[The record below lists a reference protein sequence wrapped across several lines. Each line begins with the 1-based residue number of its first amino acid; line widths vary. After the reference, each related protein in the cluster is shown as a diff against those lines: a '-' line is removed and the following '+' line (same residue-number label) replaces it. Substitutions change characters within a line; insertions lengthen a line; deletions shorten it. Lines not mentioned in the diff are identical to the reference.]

1 MKYYFV
7 ALAFA
12 ALAVVS
18 AHAIAPTKITFSC
31 GEGKAPG
38 WIVYEDRNGDGNM
51 DWQTVRGCNNVILS
65 GPFPQLISPP
75 PVQRGIVTSKPPT
88 FFDFSS
94 SSCGSNVYS
103 WEVVE
108 KDGSGDPTAY
118 ISQDCSDSIVISY
131 PARIDRPQGPN
142 RGDANPNLAP
152 ENLGIDISIFPNP
165 TSSVVNLS
173 GEVGKVNI
181 DEEYTVVVVDPM
193 GRTRY
198 LARVVGSQLLKD
210 YTIDT
215 SLLTTGG
222 YSIAVHNIHGEVIAQ
237 APLSIIK

>member
-12 ALAVVS
+12 AFAAVS
-18 AHAIAPTKITFSC
+18 AHAIAPTMITFSC
-31 GEGKAPG
+31 VEGKAPG

-65 GPFPQLISPP
+65 GPFPPPVSPP
-75 PVQRGIVTSKPPT
+75 PLPREIIASEPPT
-88 FFDFSS
+88 SFDFSS
-94 SSCGSNVYS
+94 SSCGSNMYS

-108 KDGSGDPTAY
+108 KNGSGDPTAN
-118 ISQDCSDSIVISY
+118 INQDCYENVVISY
-131 PARIDRPQGPN
+131 PAIIDRPQGSN
-142 RGDANPNLAP
+142 RGDANPKLAP
-152 ENLGIDISIFPNP
+152 RNLEIDINIFPNP

-173 GEVGKVNI
+173 GVVGKVNI
-181 DEEYTVVVVDPM
+181 EEEYTVVVVDPM

-198 LARVVGSQLLKD
+198 LARVFGSQLLKD

-222 YSIAVHNIHGEVIAQ
+222 YSIAIHNTQGEVIAQ